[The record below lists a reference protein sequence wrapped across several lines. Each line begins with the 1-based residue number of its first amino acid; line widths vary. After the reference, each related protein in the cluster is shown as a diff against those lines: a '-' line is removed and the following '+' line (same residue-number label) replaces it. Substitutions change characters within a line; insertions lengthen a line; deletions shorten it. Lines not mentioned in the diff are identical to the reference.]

1 MKLYIPTSSLNL
13 DNILQA
19 ESISPLLFYAQRKT
33 GYDSLELIE
42 EVKQFQNHIVL
53 FDHPVSFSIHDPGRY
68 NFPLLIEIEV
78 NCKSYGI
85 VNVDENGMYL
95 CGKPCQ
101 LPLGIH
107 LYYFLGKLNIK

>member
-42 EVKQFQNHIVL
+42 EVKQFQNHIPYRLEHTV
-53 FDHPVSFSIHDPGRY
+53 HS
-68 NFPLLIEIEV
+68 
-78 NCKSYGI
+78 
-85 VNVDENGMYL
+85 
-95 CGKPCQ
+95 
-101 LPLGIH
+101 
-107 LYYFLGKLNIK
+107 